1 MGGNDFGEPDRSLVD
16 DHVIA
21 LARALRG
28 RARPS
33 VCFLPTASGDS
44 RDYLASFYTVFA
56 RRSEASH
63 LGLFDRTV
71 ENLERFVLD
80 QDAIIVGGGNTAN
93 MLAVWRAH
101 GLDRILARAWEA
113 GVVLAGTSAGANCWF
128 EGSTTDS
135 FGGLA
140 ALADGLRLL
149 PGSFSPHYDGEPMRR
164 PTYRR
169 LIGEGTLP
177 DGYAADDGAAL
188 VFHGTELLEVVSSRP
203 SARAYRVA
211 RGASGDAVETELATR
226 YLG

>member
-16 DHVIA
+16 DYVIA

-44 RDYLASFYTVFA
+44 REYLANFYTVFA
-56 RRSEASH
+56 RRSEADH

-71 ENLERFVLD
+71 ENLEGFVLD

-93 MLAVWRAH
+93 MLAVWRVH
-101 GLDRILARAWEA
+101 GLDRVLARAWQA

-169 LIGEGTLP
+169 LVGDGTLA

-188 VFHGTELLEVVSSRP
+188 VFHGTELHEVVASRP
-203 SARAYRVA
+203 SARGYRVV
-211 RGASGDAVETELATR
+211 RGASGEAVETELPTR